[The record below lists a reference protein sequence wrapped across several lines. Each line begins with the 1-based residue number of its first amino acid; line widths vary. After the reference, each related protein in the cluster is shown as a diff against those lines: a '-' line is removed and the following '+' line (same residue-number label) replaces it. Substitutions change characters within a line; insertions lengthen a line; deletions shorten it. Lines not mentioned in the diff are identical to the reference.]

1 MGTDIHVRILFKKNA
16 IWKSV
21 NLYRYDEEK
30 DEFKKIDIYPF
41 RNSELFDILNEEVGN
56 SIEYNSLPV
65 DLLKEKAIKDCKTTS
80 EYYNFQEVNLADL
93 KLYLLKNPKIR
104 DYDYEAENDE
114 DFNKNG
120 WKTNPV
126 EFFIERIEY
135 ILDLAE
141 PYYDF
146 SPPSY
151 TRIIYWFDS

>member
-1 MGTDIHVRILFKKNA
+1 MGVDIHVRILFKKES
-16 IWKSV
+16 IWKSI
-21 NLYRYDEEK
+21 NLYRYDDEK
-30 DEFKKIDIYPF
+30 NEFKKINIYPF
-41 RNSELFDILNEEVGN
+41 RNYDLFNILKKEEVGR
-56 SIEYNSLPV
+56 SIEYNSLPPA
-65 DLLKEKAIKDCKTTS
+65 LFKEIKDYETTS

-114 DFNKNG
+114 DFDKNG
-120 WKTNPV
+120 WKTNPI

-151 TRIIYWFDS
+151 TRIIYWFDC